1 MEEVLVDTTL
11 TMDVN
16 VNTSSES
23 LPDLIEKLDEIKA
36 ENKRL
41 KVMLTDVGKN
51 YISLLQK
58 CSENQISRISKGSV
72 HDDFENYLGNNPS
85 NPRFYDDIL
94 SPDRP
99 KDVIESSISTV
110 YVRIDPSDMSLIV
123 KDGYHWRKYGQ
134 KVTKDNPSPRAYY
147 KCSFAPTCPVK
158 KKVQRSAND
167 PSLLLVTYEGQHNHH
182 DCHHHHHHLPSRA
195 EIPVTLPSVLA
206 GALFSDSFSPPCGDP
221 TTILESADPLVCTKT
236 HCATASD
243 HYQNSD
249 IQQFFVQ
256 QMASS
261 LTRNPSFRAA
271 IAAAVTGRILD
282 EDIYIT
288 KHRKMM
294 DE

>member
-1 MEEVLVDTTL
+1 MEEVVVDTTL

-51 YISLLQK
+51 YISLMQK
-58 CSENQISRISKGSV
+58 CSENEISRISKRSV
-72 HDDFENYLGNNPS
+72 HDGDFENLGN

-99 KDVIESSISTV
+99 KDVIESNVSTV

-158 KKVQRSAND
+158 KKVQRSPND
-167 PSLLLVTYEGQHNHH
+167 PSLLLVTYEGQHNHP
-182 DCHHHHHHLPSRA
+182 DCGHHHHFPSRA
-195 EIPVTLPSVLA
+195 EIPVTSPSVLA
-206 GALFSDSFSPPCGDP
+206 GAWLSDSFSATCGGP
-221 TTILESADPLVCTKT
+221 TTILESADTKVCTKT
-236 HCATASD
+236 HCATASHD
-243 HYQNSD
+243 HYQNID
-249 IQQFFVQ
+249 LQQFFVQ
-256 QMASS
+256 QMAAS

-271 IAAAVTGRILD
+271 IAAAVTGRIL
-282 EDIYIT
+282 EDI
-288 KHRKMM
+288 
-294 DE
+294 